1 MTSNMTFYIHFD
13 VFSSEV
19 CLHRSLPT
27 VPILSFTSVTDHPRV
42 GEILPGCG
50 LQSGMVPVRIP
61 ISFLS
66 RAVHS
71 AMAQVLSQAS
81 SLALSK

>member
-1 MTSNMTFYIHFD
+1 MTSNMTFDIHFD

-19 CLHRSLPT
+19 CLRRTLPT
-27 VPILSFTSVTDHPRV
+27 FPLLSFTSITDHPRV
-42 GEILPGCG
+42 GEVLPGCG

-66 RAVHS
+66 WAVHS
-71 AMAQVLSQAS
+71 AVAQVLSQAS
-81 SLALSK
+81 SLTLSK